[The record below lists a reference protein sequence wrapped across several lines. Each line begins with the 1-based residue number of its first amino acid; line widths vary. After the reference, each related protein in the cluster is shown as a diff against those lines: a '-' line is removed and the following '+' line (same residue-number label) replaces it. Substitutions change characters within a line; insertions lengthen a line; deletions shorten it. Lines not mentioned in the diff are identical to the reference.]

1 MIDNYNDF
9 KLFLDKEI
17 KNLSK
22 RPKLLLHTCCAP
34 CSSYTIKFLKD
45 YFDITIF
52 YSNDNISPKEEYN
65 HRLNEQIRFANLFDI
80 NVLYDE
86 YKNEDYQNAI
96 KGEKNLGE
104 RSHRC
109 YDCYKLRLEKTAI
122 KAKKL
127 GFDYFTTSLSISPYK
142 VSKWINEI
150 GFLLEDKYKISF
162 LYSDF
167 KKEEGYKESI
177 KLSKEYNLYRQDYC
191 GCLYSKKERDEKK
204 CQED

>member
-9 KLFLDKEI
+9 KLFLDKKI
-17 KNLSK
+17 KNLSEK
-22 RPKLLLHTCCAP
+22 PKLLLHTCCAP

-52 YSNDNISPKEEYN
+52 YSNDNISPKEEYD
-65 HRLNEQIRFANLFDI
+65 HRLNEQIRFANLFNI

-86 YKNEDYQNAI
+86 YKNEDYQSAI
-96 KGEKNLGE
+96 KGEENLEE

-109 YDCYKLRLEKTAI
+109 YDCYKLRLEKTAQ

>member
-1 MIDNYNDF
+1 MVFDESTYKHLDLFEKKVDVNLKSAVKIELDN
-9 KLFLDKEI
+9 E
-17 KNLSK
+17 
-22 RPKLLLHTCCAP
+22 
-34 CSSYTIKFLKD
+34 TI
-45 YFDITIF
+45 I
-52 YSNDNISPKEEYN
+52 
-65 HRLNEQIRFANLFDI
+65 I
-80 NVLYDE
+80 N
-86 YKNEDYQNAI
+86 YKNEDYQYAI
-96 KGEKNLGE
+96 NGEENLGE

>member
-22 RPKLLLHTCCAP
+22 KPKLLLHTCCAP

-96 KGEKNLGE
+96 KGEESLRE

>member
-9 KLFLDKEI
+9 KLFLDKKI
-17 KNLSK
+17 KNLSEK
-22 RPKLLLHTCCAP
+22 PKLLLHTCCAP

-52 YSNDNISPKEEYN
+52 YSNDNISPKEEYD
-65 HRLNEQIRFANLFDI
+65 HRLNEQIRFANLFNI

-86 YKNEDYQNAI
+86 YKNEDYQSAI
-96 KGEKNLGE
+96 KGEENLGE
-104 RSHRC
+104 RSYRC
-109 YDCYKLRLEKTAI
+109 YDCYKLRLEKTAQ

-150 GFLLEDKYKISF
+150 GFLLEDKYKINF

>member
-22 RPKLLLHTCCAP
+22 KPKLLLHTCCAP

-52 YSNDNISPKEEYN
+52 YSNDNISPKEEYD
-65 HRLNEQIRFANLFDI
+65 HRLNEQIKFANLFNI

-109 YDCYKLRLEKTAI
+109 YDCYKLRLEKTAQ

>member
-1 MIDNYNDF
+1 MIDSYNDF
-9 KLFLDKEI
+9 KLFLDRNI
-17 KNLSK
+17 KNLSVK
-22 RPKLLLHTCCAP
+22 PKLLLHTCCAP

-52 YSNDNISPKEEYN
+52 YSNDNISPLEEYN
-65 HRLNEQIRFANLFDI
+65 HRLNEQIRFANLFNI

-86 YKNEDYQNAI
+86 YKNEDYLTAI
-96 KGEKNLGE
+96 KGEEKLGE

-109 YDCYKLRLEKTAI
+109 YDCYKLRLEKTAQ
-122 KAKKL
+122 KAKNL

-150 GFLLEDKYKISF
+150 GYLLEDKYNIKF

-177 KLSKEYNLYRQDYC
+177 RLSKEYNLYRQDYC
-191 GCLYSKKERDEKK
+191 GCVYSKNERDEKK

>member
-1 MIDNYNDF
+1 MNMPD
-9 KLFLDKEI
+9 
-17 KNLSK
+17 
-22 RPKLLLHTCCAP
+22 
-34 CSSYTIKFLKD
+34 
-45 YFDITIF
+45 
-52 YSNDNISPKEEYN
+52 
-65 HRLNEQIRFANLFDI
+65 LNEARKRTKDKV

-96 KGEKNLGE
+96 KGEENLGE

-109 YDCYKLRLEKTAI
+109 YDCYKLRLEKTAQ